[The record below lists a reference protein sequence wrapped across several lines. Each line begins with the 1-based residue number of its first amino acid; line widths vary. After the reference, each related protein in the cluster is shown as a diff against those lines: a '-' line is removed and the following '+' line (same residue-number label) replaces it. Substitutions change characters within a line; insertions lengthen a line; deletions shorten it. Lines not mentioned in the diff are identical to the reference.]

1 MRNNSTPFTSAI
13 CWISFWL
20 GTVLVGAS
28 WLYAKLQGKEF
39 LVGLSEGLMN
49 ITSPDSTVAIMLSIG
64 AMMIAIGMLYVP
76 LFYTTV
82 FVQAFMKVL
91 TRKPI
96 RI

>member
-1 MRNNSTPFTSAI
+1 MRNNSTSFTSAI

-28 WLYAKLQGKEF
+28 WLYAKLQEKEF
-39 LVGLSEGLMN
+39 LLGLSEGLMN

-64 AMMIAIGMLYVP
+64 TMLIAIGLLYVP
-76 LFYTTV
+76 LFYSAV
-82 FVQAFMKVL
+82 FVSAYVKVL

>member
-1 MRNNSTPFTSAI
+1 MRNNSIPFTSAI

-64 AMMIAIGMLYVP
+64 IMLIAIGMLFVP
-76 LFYTTV
+76 LFYIAV
-82 FVQAFMKVL
+82 FVPAFVKVL